1 MAYANRMTKAR
12 LLLCILLLLSMAGSS
27 PGQKAAQSGHSKAK
41 TATPALPLPVSPLPA
56 PADATPAPVPVD
68 PLGRTTPYGCVFG
81 FLQAVNNHNLPR
93 AVQYLDTKLPEEKAE
108 ELAEQLKAVL
118 DAGLSSGING
128 LSRDPLGDLNDD
140 LRASRER
147 VGVVQTPDG
156 KLDIFLDRVERP
168 QTPTIWLFSAETL
181 AQIPN
186 IHAHLET
193 RDYSQY
199 FPAAFSRVEFL
210 GLPLWRWLS
219 ILISIT
225 LVYFLSA
232 LVTRLFVVVLRI
244 LLKKRHVQDEEEIL
258 ANLRQPVRM
267 LLLAA
272 AILLVEPYTLSLL
285 ARSYWTATARILG
298 TVGLAWFVVR
308 LVDIAGNIATRRSV
322 AAGTREK
329 IAIITLC
336 RRLFTI
342 LAIFVVLIFMLKG
355 AGINV
360 SAMLAGLGIGGIAL
374 ALAAQKTLEDLFG
387 GISII
392 LRDSVRVGDFCRI
405 ADQTG
410 VIEDIGLSST
420 RLRTLDRTVVSIPN
434 AKIAQIN
441 SENIALRDKF
451 WFHHLL
457 LLRYGATGE
466 QAEDIVAKVRALL
479 EHSTEV
485 EIESCR
491 ATVVGVV
498 NSCLQIEVFAYVKTS
513 TYPLFLVQQQKLL
526 LGVLRAV
533 EEAGTAL
540 AVPVLPYGATM

>member
-1 MAYANRMTKAR
+1 MAHANRMTKAR
-12 LLLCILLLLSMAGSS
+12 LLLCIFLFLPMAGSAL
-27 PGQKAAQSGHSKAK
+27 GQNARSRQSKAK
-41 TATPALPLPVSPLPA
+41 A
-56 PADATPAPVPVD
+56 PAIAIPTVPSAPLDTTLAPEPVQVD

-81 FLQAVNNHNLPR
+81 FLQAVNSNNLPR
-93 AVQYLDTKLPEEKAE
+93 AVQYLDTKLPEKKAE
-108 ELAEQLKAVL
+108 ELAVQLKAVL

-128 LSRDPLGDLNDD
+128 LSRDPLGDLKDD

-147 VGVVQTPDG
+147 VGVAETPNG

-168 QTPTIWLFSAETL
+168 QTPAVWLFSAETL

-186 IHAHLET
+186 IHANLKTH
-193 RDYSQY
+193 DFSQN
-199 FPAAFSRVEFL
+199 FPAPLLREFL

-219 ILISIT
+219 ILVSIT
-225 LVYFLSA
+225 FVYFLASI
-232 LVTRLFVVVLRI
+232 VTRLVVLALRI
-244 LLKKRHVQDEEEIL
+244 FLNRRHVQDEEEIL
-258 ANLRQPVRM
+258 ANLRQPVRF
-267 LLLAA
+267 LLLALA
-272 AILLVEPYTLSLL
+272 VSLVEPYTLSLL

-329 IAIITLC
+329 IAVITLGQ
-336 RRLFTI
+336 RLFKI
-342 LAIFVVLIFMLKG
+342 FAFFVVLLFMLKG

-392 LRDSVRVGDFCRI
+392 LRDSVRVGDFCRV

-410 VIEDIGLSST
+410 FIEDIGLSST

-434 AKIAQIN
+434 SKIAQIN

-451 WFHHLL
+451 WFHHFL
-457 LLRYGATGE
+457 LLRYDATGG
-466 QAEDIVAKVRALL
+466 QAGDIVARVRALL
-479 EHSTEV
+479 EGSSEV
-485 EIESCR
+485 EKTTIR
-491 ATVVGVV
+491 VNVVGVV
-498 NSCLQIEVFAYVKTS
+498 NSCLQIEVYAYLLTS
-513 TYPLFLVQQQKLL
+513 TYELFLVQQQKLL
-526 LGVLRAV
+526 LGVVGVV